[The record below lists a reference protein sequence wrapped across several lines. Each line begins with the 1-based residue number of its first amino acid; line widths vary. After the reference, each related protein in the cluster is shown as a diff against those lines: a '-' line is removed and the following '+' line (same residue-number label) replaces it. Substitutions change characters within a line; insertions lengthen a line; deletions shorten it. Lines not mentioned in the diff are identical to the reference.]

1 MWRFLPMLLRALVC
15 VTIVAAFSAG
25 LEAAP
30 PISEDV
36 TVPAEVVAVART
48 LGLDP
53 PRDRARFI
61 SEFARLLYTPP
72 LGKNPAVAA
81 LLNPK
86 LIDPAA
92 VAAERPMVVPV
103 PLSADVWSRVIFRR
117 STPADRLVGAIMAD
131 RRAALLCYG
140 LASLD
145 DATLEF
151 LAQHGTLLAR
161 LYEDAAPV
169 FAAFGASLRVTE
181 NRVVPPGGAEA
192 LPLWEAIVRERVSDP
207 DAFVRVLFQL
217 HDGRVAYIYD
227 TIFQL
232 DAPRAAFALGSWM
245 PDPAARITRLQA
257 LVDITTRSYREW
269 RLDTLPFSKPLHDL
283 SLLLMRMRVESNG
296 LPASPRSRAFWS
308 EVFGSDD
315 LNPASVS
322 IPDESLAPPIDA
334 AWLAETTSG
343 SDMFWR
349 GDRLDQFAYGQRL
362 FSGTPPDAWPM
373 AVVATRAFP
382 RQRMLS
388 LTLERMGIRAPAVY
402 ASVARQASRMTGGN
416 PNHMFRVLAQMQSA
430 LALLSRMTM
439 TGTIATPDA
448 ERLVLS
454 LFALPV
460 EGDRRSGAVA
470 GWLRRDLLPLM
481 PAPATDDPSEIVE
494 TQLMAGLAGPDP
506 GRAARR
512 LVWEGQQY
520 RVDVPHGERRRL
532 KAVRDKQEGYSVDLA
547 MALDAAAR
555 ALASEGLTADR
566 VRQVAADISN
576 IPDVFARRLNAPAE
590 SRAPGVDEP
599 RPSSEWLARFN
610 EELARSMRSNDLRR
624 AARLASSIHE
634 VADVVLGDALLSL
647 AYAADLGD
655 PEGAAMLARNVA
667 LRHDFGFGRKDAE
680 VRGRLL
686 WAVPRQDFLPGVPWH
701 VSGSVLGLDIAMAAL
716 TLRRIS
722 PDLIADAPQLPSNER
737 DAFAIGLT
745 GMQTRLLTDDDR
757 DAIVTAMNRG
767 RSRIAALQ
775 SNAAALDEIADAI
788 GMDGWRRRA
797 IRWMAS
803 DDRDAIPQMFAL
815 AEFVTL
821 GGGVGP
827 TVNLDAWGTTALQSE
842 ACACLKVTS
851 PRTWRLLSGRPQ
863 MAFVAAGIAD
873 LNLYIA
879 SMLAEL
885 QLPAPLA
892 KAVLG
897 SAVLDFIEGV
907 APTDSNDWWSVVRAA
922 RAVPRELIEDYV
934 AAAAAVDGPLVP
946 DETESDQP

>member
-1 MWRFLPMLLRALVC
+1 
-15 VTIVAAFSAG
+15 
-25 LEAAP
+25 
-30 PISEDV
+30 
-36 TVPAEVVAVART
+36 
-48 LGLDP
+48 
-53 PRDRARFI
+53 
-61 SEFARLLYTPP
+61 
-72 LGKNPAVAA
+72 
-81 LLNPK
+81 
-86 LIDPAA
+86 
-92 VAAERPMVVPV
+92 
-103 PLSADVWSRVIFRR
+103 
-117 STPADRLVGAIMAD
+117 
-131 RRAALLCYG
+131 
-140 LASLD
+140 
-145 DATLEF
+145 
-151 LAQHGTLLAR
+151 
-161 LYEDAAPV
+161 
-169 FAAFGASLRVTE
+169 
-181 NRVVPPGGAEA
+181 
-192 LPLWEAIVRERVSDP
+192 
-207 DAFVRVLFQL
+207 
-217 HDGRVAYIYD
+217 
-227 TIFQL
+227 
-232 DAPRAAFALGSWM
+232 
-245 PDPAARITRLQA
+245 
-257 LVDITTRSYREW
+257 
-269 RLDTLPFSKPLHDL
+269 
-283 SLLLMRMRVESNG
+283 
-296 LPASPRSRAFWS
+296 
-308 EVFGSDD
+308 
-315 LNPASVS
+315 
-322 IPDESLAPPIDA
+322 
-334 AWLAETTSG
+334 
-343 SDMFWR
+343 
-349 GDRLDQFAYGQRL
+349 
-362 FSGTPPDAWPM
+362 
-373 AVVATRAFP
+373 
-382 RQRMLS
+382 
-388 LTLERMGIRAPAVY
+388 
-402 ASVARQASRMTGGN
+402 
-416 PNHMFRVLAQMQSA
+416 MFRVLAQMQSA